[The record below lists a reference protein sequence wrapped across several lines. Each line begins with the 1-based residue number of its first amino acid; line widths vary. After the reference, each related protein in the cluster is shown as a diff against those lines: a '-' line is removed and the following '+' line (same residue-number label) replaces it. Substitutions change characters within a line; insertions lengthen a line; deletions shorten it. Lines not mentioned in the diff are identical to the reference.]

1 MRSALLSLALL
12 AGCAASTAAPTA
24 APAGQLVHTVFF
36 WFKAEAPGDTAARL
50 LDFYRTEVPGLPGV
64 LAVYPGVPEPS
75 DRPVVDSSFQLG
87 VSTVFADAAAER
99 VWQDHPVHRRMIA
112 AFEPWIAKV
121 AVYDTRVAA
130 STRP

>member
-1 MRSALLSLALL
+1 M
-12 AGCAASTAAPTA
+12 
-24 APAGQLVHTVFF
+24 HTVFF
-36 WFKAEAPGDTAARL
+36 WFKAEAAPDTAARL

-121 AVYDTRVAA
+121 AVYDIRVAA
-130 STRP
+130 AMRP